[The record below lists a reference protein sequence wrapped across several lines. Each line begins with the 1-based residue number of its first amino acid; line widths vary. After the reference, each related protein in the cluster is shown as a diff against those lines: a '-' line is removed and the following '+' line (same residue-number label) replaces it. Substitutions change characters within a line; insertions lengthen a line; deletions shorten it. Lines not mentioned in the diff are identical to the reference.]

1 MTSAAEGGRQGH
13 RALVLGARGMA
24 GSAIVRALRRR
35 GYDDVVGPAGRT
47 VGNDLRDLKTV
58 QDLLSYG
65 PGVVFLAAAR
75 VGGIG
80 ANSAKQWDFLRDNLL
95 IAANCIDAAVRL
107 RIPRFVFLGSSC
119 IYPREAPQPL
129 REDYLLGGPLE
140 PTNRGYAVAKLAGI
154 ELCRAW
160 HAQHGGEAPRFICPV
175 PTNLYGPGDSF
186 NLDDCHLVPALIRRF
201 VEAREAGAPEVVLWG
216 TGGVYREVLH
226 VDDCA
231 EAVVTLAEHDDPPL
245 VVNVGT
251 GEDLPV
257 SALAE
262 RARQAVG
269 YGGRVRWDDSRPD
282 GMPRK
287 LLDVGWLR
295 AMGWR
300 PGIGLDEGLRATARW
315 YEAHRDHQ

>member
-1 MTSAAEGGRQGH
+1 M
-13 RALVLGARGMA
+13 LGARGMV
-24 GSAIVRALRRR
+24 GSALVRSLRQR
-35 GYDDVVGPAGRT
+35 GYDVVEHAGRT
-47 VGNDLRDLKTV
+47 LGCDLRNPDAAEAVLRGA
-58 QDLLSYG
+58 Q
-65 PGVVFLAAAR
+65 PAAVFLAAAR

-80 ANSAKQWDFLRDNLL
+80 ANSSRQWDFLRDNLL
-95 IAANCIDAAVRL
+95 IALNCIDAAVRL
-107 RIPRFVFLGSSC
+107 GAHRFVFLGSSC

-129 REDYLLGGPLE
+129 REEYLLGGPLE
-140 PTNRGYAVAKLAGI
+140 PTNRGYAVAKIAGV

-160 HAQHGGEAPRFICPV
+160 HDQHPGEAPRFVCPM
-175 PTNLYGPGDSF
+175 PTNLYGPGDNFDLEGS
-186 NLDDCHLVPALIRRF
+186 HLVPALVRKL
-201 VEAREAGAPEVVLWG
+201 VEARDAGAPEVTLWG
-216 TGGVYREVLH
+216 TGTPRREVLH

-231 EAVVTLAEHDDPPL
+231 DAVVMLAEHDDPPL
-245 VVNVGT
+245 VVNVGC

-287 LLDVGWLR
+287 LLDVRWLR

-300 PGIGLDEGLRATARW
+300 PRIGLDEGLRATVEW
-315 YEAHRDHQ
+315 YEAHREEARL